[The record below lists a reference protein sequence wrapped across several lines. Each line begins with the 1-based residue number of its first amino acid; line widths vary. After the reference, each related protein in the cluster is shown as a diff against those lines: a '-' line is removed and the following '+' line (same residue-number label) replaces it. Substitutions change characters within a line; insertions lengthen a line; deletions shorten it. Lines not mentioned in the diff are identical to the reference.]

1 MGQELDDA
9 ARLPEIEVFH
19 SGSSLAGGQLLTAGG
34 RVLGGTAAAPSL
46 EEALSRAYG
55 AMAMIHFDGIYYR
68 HDIGHR
74 ALKS

>member
-1 MGQELDDA
+1 MNMEMVELKNEIPGREELTEEELLARGWA
-9 ARLPEIEVFH
+9 ALPESYRIPEV
-19 SGSSLAGGQLLTAGG
+19 
-34 RVLGGTAAAPSL
+34 APSL

-74 ALKS
+74 ALKKP